1 MTTTA
6 QIPLTI
12 TEPEK
17 RSRRREGLSRAL
29 VSYSFLAPW
38 LIGFFGLTL
47 GPTLASLY
55 LSFTNFDLLQDP
67 QWVGAANYLRIA
79 TNDAKFGFDA
89 GDVHSTSSWPCR

>member
-12 TEPEK
+12 IEPEK
-17 RSRRREGLSRAL
+17 RSKGREGLSRAL

-38 LIGFFGLTL
+38 LIGFLGLTL

-67 QWVGAANYLRIA
+67 QFI
-79 TNDAKFGFDA
+79 
-89 GDVHSTSSWPCR
+89 